1 MTIAPGSLMIN
12 QKQFPALKTCMRVRV
27 CVCVNIFSFM
37 YSFQASFHIAV
48 RESGQL
54 SLHINAVTHKKST
67 SEN

>member
-27 CVCVNIFSFM
+27 CVNLFSFM